1 MKARRYLAG
10 SVLLLL
16 VLTASAFLLFHNP
29 STKPAQPETE
39 PKPII
44 GATNESPAEVAV
56 TPITNSASSHSSAP
70 PFVRNDPN
78 DRMRMSEVRM
88 MQESLDLTDDQVKQ
102 LEPILEQQRKELSAF
117 RRQTSLS
124 RKDRIARLK
133 QMRETQEAQLQ
144 SVLTPEQFEQWRQGP
159 LNLQA
164 SQQQQPELWITTH
177 PTNAT
182 FSPSR

>member
-1 MKARRYLAG
+1 MKSQNFIVG
-10 SVLLLL
+10 SALLLL
-16 VLTASAFLLFHNP
+16 LAAGAVILFHNP
-29 STKPAQPETE
+29 STTPAPPEAE
-39 PKPII
+39 PTPIVE
-44 GATNESPAEVAV
+44 ATNESSVEVVAV
-56 TPITNSASSHSSAP
+56 PVTNPPATQNTAP
-70 PFVRNDPN
+70 AFVRNEPK
-78 DRMRMSEVRM
+78 DRMRMSGVRM
-88 MQESLDLTDDQVKQ
+88 MQESLDLTDDQVQQ
-102 LEPILEQQRKELSAF
+102 LEPILEQERKELSAF

-164 SQQQQPELWITTH
+164 SQQQQPEPWITTH